1 MNLFNSFFSPA
12 KVNLFLRVFN
22 KRPDGYHEISS
33 LMQPISLYD
42 EISIVVKDGE
52 GVSISCADSRVPDD
66 STNLAAMAAQAILDA
81 TGVRKRI
88 VIAIR
93 KHIPVGAGLGGG
105 SSNAAAVLMALN
117 GMLEAGFDD
126 AALMN
131 MGAKLGSDV
140 PFFILKSAAIAR
152 GRGEELEKVEPPDYR
167 YILINP
173 GFEVST
179 AWAYRNFDLT
189 NAKEDNTLLYSK
201 KPFDGLDDAAV
212 RGLLVNDLESI
223 TIKRYPEIARL
234 KERLLEAGAI
244 GALMSGSG
252 PTVFGV
258 FRDRQDALGAY
269 ERIRGSIAR
278 ECFVTL
284 ADGL

>member
-1 MNLFNSFFSPA
+1 MNLHSSFFSPA
-12 KVNLFLRVFN
+12 KVNLFLRVLD

-33 LMQPISLYD
+33 LMQPVSLYD
-42 EISIVVKDGE
+42 EIFIVAKDGE
-52 GVSISCADSRVPDD
+52 GVSISCSGISVPDD
-66 STNLAAMAAQAILDA
+66 PTNLAAQAAQAILEA
-81 TGVRKRI
+81 TGVRKK
-88 VIAIR
+88 IAITIR

-105 SSNAAAVLMALN
+105 SSNAATVLMALN
-117 GMLEAGFDD
+117 GMFEARFDD
-126 AALMN
+126 AALMA

-140 PFFILKSAAIAR
+140 PFFILKSAAIAS
-152 GRGEELEKVEPPDYR
+152 GRGEKLEKVKLPNYY

-201 KPFDGLDDAAV
+201 KSFGGVDNGALRD
-212 RGLLVNDLESI
+212 LLVNDLEAI
-223 TIKRYPEIARL
+223 TIKRYPEIAGL

-258 FRDRQDALGAY
+258 FRNRQDAIAAY
-269 ERIRGSIAR
+269 EGIRASLAKD
-278 ECFVTL
+278 CFVTL

>member
-1 MNLFNSFFSPA
+1 MNLHSSFFSPA
-12 KVNLFLRVFN
+12 KVNLFLRVLN
-22 KRPDGYHEISS
+22 KRPDGYHEITS
-33 LMQPISLYD
+33 LMQPVSLYD
-42 EISIVVKDGE
+42 EISIVAEDGE
-52 GVSISCADSRVPDD
+52 GVSISCDNLRVPEDP
-66 STNLAAMAAQAILDA
+66 TNLAAQAAQAILEA
-81 TGVRKRI
+81 TGVRKK
-88 VIAIR
+88 IAITIR

-105 SSNAAAVLMALN
+105 SSNAATVLMALN
-117 GMLEAGFDD
+117 GMLEAGLPD
-126 AALMN
+126 AALMV

-140 PFFILKSAAIAR
+140 PFFILKSAAIAS
-152 GRGEELEKVEPPDYR
+152 GRGEALEKVELPNYY
-167 YILINP
+167 YILVNP

-179 AWAYRNFDLT
+179 AWAYQNFDLT
-189 NAKEDNTLLYSK
+189 NVKEDNTLLYSK
-201 KPFDGLDDAAV
+201 NPFDGFDNIVV

-258 FRDRQDALGAY
+258 FGKRQDAIAAY
-269 ERIRGSIAR
+269 ERIKGSLTKGS
-278 ECFVTL
+278 FVTL